1 MDPQRFIGI
10 LRDLHPLRL
19 LLLVVA
25 LSWGCST
32 GGYRAPEAPTPAEI
46 PGLERAA
53 AAGPNDVDVLVR
65 LGAAYR
71 AAGRLDDAKRVL
83 QRALR
88 VNHDSGQATFVLGLV
103 YDESNADSAAAD
115 LYRRYLADHPDG
127 QISNELR
134 KRLELVRRRALQA
147 SVDASLAREAQLAST
162 PPEPHTVGVFPFTYQ
177 GADQRLQPL
186 GRALAEMLSTDLS
199 QTNRLKVV
207 ERLRV
212 QLLLDEMA
220 LSAQQ
225 RVQPAT
231 AARSGHLLGA
241 SRIVQGVLDGSEN
254 DLLMQAVVVPVG
266 GDSTAAG
273 EPLSARDPARQ
284 FFDMEKQIVL
294 GIYQDM
300 GIELTPAERE
310 AVLHRPTDNLNA
322 LLAFGLGLEAQDAGR
337 FQEAATQF
345 TQAAALDPGFASAT
359 QKAQQAQ
366 SLNAAQGLN
375 LGSMVQTGLASV
387 SAANASYD
395 EWVSRV
401 TSFTDLENL
410 LPGILSRDPV
420 PELLGKEGVGE
431 SGASVEIII
440 RRPGGGQ

>member
-1 MDPQRFIGI
+1 MAPQRLICVQ
-10 LRDLHPLRL
+10 RDLRSVAL
-19 LLLVVA
+19 LLLAVA
-25 LSWGCST
+25 FSWGCST
-32 GGYRAPEAPTPAEI
+32 GGYRAPEAPKPAEI
-46 PGLERAA
+46 PGLEREA

-83 QRALR
+83 ERALR
-88 VNHDSGQATFVLGLV
+88 VDRNSGQATFVLGMV

-115 LYRRYLADHPDG
+115 LYRQYLAAHPDG
-127 QISNELR
+127 ALANEL
-134 KRLELVRRRALQA
+134 KERLELVRRRALQA

-162 PPEPHTVGVFPFTYQ
+162 PPEPNTVGVFPFSYQ
-177 GADQRLQPL
+177 GTDQRLQPL

-254 DLLMQAVVVPVG
+254 ELLMQAVVVPVG
-266 GDSTAAG
+266 GDSTAASQ
-273 EPLSARDPARQ
+273 PLTVRDPARQ

-294 GIYQDM
+294 GIYQNM

-322 LLAFGLGLEAQDAGR
+322 LLAFGQGLEAQDAGR
-337 FQEAATQF
+337 FQEATAQF
-345 TQAAALDPGFASAT
+345 TQAATFDPGFTSAT
-359 QKAQQAQ
+359 QRAQEAQ
-366 SLNAAQGLN
+366 SLNAAQSLN
-375 LGSMVQTGLASV
+375 LGSMVQTGLASAG
-387 SAANASYD
+387 AANASYD
-395 EWVSRV
+395 EWVTRI

-420 PELLGKEGVGE
+420 PELLGKEGIGE

-440 RRPGGGQ
+440 RQPGGGQ